1 VNRQETETIITEY
14 VKPVFGFALKRC
26 KSTQDAED
34 LSQEIILK
42 AYRALL
48 VREDI
53 ADVGKFIWTI
63 AHNALSNYY
72 RDASKSMVGVSLDE
86 VAELV
91 ADPNSLLIKEEER
104 GSVEHLQS
112 EIAYLSKLQR
122 RIVIAY
128 YFENRKQSEIAKE
141 LGIPVGTVKWHLFEA
156 KKELKRGM
164 DTMRKAS
171 ELKFNPIKFQ
181 NFGINGSVG
190 TKTAED
196 FFHSAL
202 AQNICYCVKWEAKT
216 VAEIADALGVSPVYV
231 ENEVEFLEEYGFL
244 QENKG
249 KYLANF
255 LMDETTT
262 ERMKLHSKMYQSA
275 AKLFAN
281 DLYDELAAS
290 GLLEDEDVLCQQTDE
305 PVLLEQKIEKDKNF
319 LLWALIPY
327 IAAWSGE
334 TLREERISFEEVA
347 TIRPDGA
354 QNIFHA
360 TVQQEN
366 VEWPEE
372 YREGFRFCGPM
383 WNGVDGNILWQ
394 MDSNWSGR
402 DTEQRFYH
410 YAEEAVH
417 ALRLYHREQ
426 EEALSKDDYVWL
438 AERGYVKTNGDY
450 DGFFKSVWQIVVLRT
465 PEIKE
470 KLLAVGENLK
480 KKYHA
485 EFERLKAPYVA
496 AELAAVPKHLKKM
509 KEYELQFVFYS
520 DGVFLWYCM
529 RELVNNGKLKLPT
542 EGQRKVLS
550 TLMIEK

>member
-1 VNRQETETIITEY
+1 MNRQEVENIITEY
-14 VKPVFGFALKRC
+14 VKPIFGFALKRC
-26 KSTQDAED
+26 KSTEDAED

-42 AYRALL
+42 AFRALL

-53 ADVGKFIWTI
+53 ADAGKFIWTI

-72 RDASKSMVGVSLDE
+72 RDTAKSMVGVSLDE

-91 ADPNSLLIKEEER
+91 ADPNSLSFAEDDRE
-104 GSVEHLQS
+104 SVERVQR

-122 RIVIAY
+122 NIVIAY
-128 YFENRKQSEIAKE
+128 YFENRKQAEIAE
-141 LGIPVGTVKWHLFEA
+141 AFGIPVGTVKWHLFEA

-171 ELKFNPIKFQ
+171 ELKFNPVKFQ
-181 NFGINGSVG
+181 NFGFNGSVG

-244 QENKG
+244 LEERG

-255 LMDETTT
+255 LIEELTT
-262 ERMKLHSKMYQSA
+262 ERMRLCSEMYRKA
-275 AKLFAN
+275 ARLFAN
-281 DLYDELAAS
+281 DLYDELITS
-290 GLLEDEDVLCQQTDE
+290 GLLGVEEILCQQTEE
-305 PVLLEQKIEKDKNF
+305 PVALQKEIAKDQNF
-319 LLWALIPY
+319 LLWSLIPY

-334 TLREERISFEEVA
+334 SLREDSVSFEEVA

-360 TVQQEN
+360 RVEQKD

-372 YREGFRFCGPM
+372 YGEGFTLCGPM
-383 WNGVDGNILWQ
+383 WNGVEGSIFWQ
-394 MDSNWSGR
+394 MDSNWSDR
-402 DTEQRFYH
+402 DTEHFYH
-410 YAEEAVH
+410 YAEESVH
-417 ALRLYHREQ
+417 ALRLYKREQ
-426 EEALSKDDYVWL
+426 EGELSKDDFVWL
-438 AERGYVKTNGDY
+438 AEHGYVKTNGDF
-450 DGFFKSVWQIVVLRT
+450 DGLFQSVWQIVILRT

-470 KLLAVGENLK
+470 KLLAIGETLK
-480 KKYHA
+480 KKYQA
-485 EFERLKAPYVA
+485 EFEQLKAPYVE

-509 KEYELQFVFYS
+509 KAFELQFLFHS
-520 DGVFLWYCM
+520 DGLFLWYCM
-529 RELVNNGKLKLPT
+529 RELVNNGKLKMPT
-542 EGQRKVLS
+542 EQQRKILS
-550 TLMIEK
+550 TLIIEE